1 MAKKTTLG
9 TKTAM
14 MPVLKN
20 YANILFVCTG
30 NICRSPMAE
39 GILKKLLHDA
49 RLEQISAASAG
60 VCALPGNPASSLARR
75 VAAENGVDLSKHR
88 ARPVSSDIMDQSD
101 LVLAME
107 PSHRHDLIASYPE
120 ARNRIF
126 LARCFADTGSSPR
139 SVADPYGLRYESYR
153 FCYLDLEDAVR
164 GLVHH
169 LKRRT

>member
-1 MAKKTTLG
+1 MAKKTPG

-14 MPVLKN
+14 MPVSRK
-20 YANILFVCTG
+20 YTNILFVCTG

-39 GILKKLLHDA
+39 GILKKLLYDA

-107 PSHRHDLIASYPE
+107 PSHRHDLIADYPG
-120 ARNRIF
+120 AKSRIF
-126 LARCFADTGSSPR
+126 LARCFADAGSSSR

-169 LKRRT
+169 LKRS